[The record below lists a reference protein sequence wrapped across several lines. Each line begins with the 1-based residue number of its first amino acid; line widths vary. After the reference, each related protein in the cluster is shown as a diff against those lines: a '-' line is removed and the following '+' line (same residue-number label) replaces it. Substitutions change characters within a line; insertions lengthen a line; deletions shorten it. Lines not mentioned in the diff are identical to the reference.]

1 MKVYNETWL
10 KNAAIQQQAENWNRQ
25 SWLTD
30 ETLAQIKKVFPD
42 ESYQP
47 IIWIKCGL
55 FIFTSIAF
63 SFGSGFFALFG
74 LNAPEIYAL
83 VNAIAAVL
91 GLEILIKDKKL
102 RHSGADNALL
112 YIALGA
118 VFGFLFMLFESLNNA
133 IFWGMLPVLAIAV
146 YRYADRLVA
155 LALFAN
161 VLWLLSTYLFEST
174 VGKMLASFVFMAFA
188 AGVYALVRGKSERFR
203 FLYWA
208 DCLWI
213 CEVSALVVLYLSGNY
228 AVVRAGSEALLGSKG
243 EIQFAPLFWGFTFL
257 IPVVYVYFGLR
268 KKDRK
273 LLIIG
278 ILAMVGAVITFRT
291 YYAIVPVEIALSV
304 GGALMILVAIL
315 LIRYLQTERHGLS
328 DAPDATMPKWIEAQ
342 SIVLSQITQQ
352 TLQQAPDLKF
362 GDGDFGGGGAGEKY

>member
-10 KNAAIQQQAENWNRQ
+10 KNAAIQQQSENWNRQ

-118 VFGFLFMLFESLNNA
+118 VFGFLFTLFESVNNA
-133 IFWGMLPVLAIAV
+133 VFWGMLPVLAIAV

-161 VLWLLSTYLFEST
+161 VFWLLSTYLFEST
-174 VGKMLASFVFMAFA
+174 VGKMLAPFVFMAFS

-213 CEVSALVVLYLSGNY
+213 CEVSALVVFYLSGNY
-228 AVVRAGSEALLGSKG
+228 AIVRTGSEALLGSKG

-291 YYAIVPVEIALSV
+291 YHAIVPVEIALSV

-328 DAPDATMPKWIEAQ
+328 DAPDATMPKWLKTQ